1 MNNNILSDHKINRIF
16 DQYKVPICA
25 SLALL
30 AFAGNS
36 ILCRLALGQNTI
48 DAASFTIIRL
58 LSGSL
63 MLALLLL
70 FTRGNR
76 RQSKINSNTDSAK
89 TNTYGE
95 NTNGANNTNTS
106 SAKSKGS
113 WLAALMLFV
122 YAVAFSYGYISL
134 DTGTGALI
142 LFGAVQLTMIL
153 FSVFSGQKLQ
163 LGQWVGLVCAFA
175 GFIYLVADSLA
186 TPSLLGFV
194 LMTISGIGWAIYTL
208 LGKGS
213 SNPLADTSYN
223 FIRTTPLVLL
233 LLLWLYPAGYWSV
246 NGVLLA
252 VISGTL
258 TSGLGYALWYVAL
271 GGLAITQAAVIQ
283 LLVPI
288 IAAIGGV
295 IFAGEALSLR
305 LVISSL
311 LVLGGIALVIFDKKS
326 QASTREVS

>member
-1 MNNNILSDHKINRIF
+1 MNNNIFSHHKISRF
-16 DQYKVPICA
+16 TEQYKVPICA

-76 RQSKINSNTDSAK
+76 AQLKTGVDTNIS
-89 TNTYGE
+89 TNTSS
-95 NTNGANNTNTS
+95 THTS

-122 YAVAFSYGYISL
+122 YATAFSYGYISL

-163 LGQWVGLVCAFA
+163 LGQWAGLVCAFA

-186 TPSLLGFV
+186 TPSLLGFM

-223 FIRTTPLVLL
+223 FILTTPLVLL

-311 LVLGGIALVIFDKKS
+311 LVLGGIALVIFAKKS
-326 QASTREVS
+326 EASTRKVS